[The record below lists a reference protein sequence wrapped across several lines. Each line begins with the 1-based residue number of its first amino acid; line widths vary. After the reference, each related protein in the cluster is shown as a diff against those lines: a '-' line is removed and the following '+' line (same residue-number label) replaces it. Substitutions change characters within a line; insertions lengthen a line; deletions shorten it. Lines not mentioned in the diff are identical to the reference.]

1 MKAPKLFYDNTVRNI
16 IPRDGEAI
24 YHGPIFDWEISN
36 KYLEKLLRDIPFR
49 SEERVMYDKYI
60 VTKRKIAWYGQEKL
74 KARKWPAILVEIKN
88 KVEEVVKVKYDSC
101 LLNLYIDGTCGLG
114 WHNDEES
121 ISEDSSI
128 ASVSFGEE
136 RRFDLRYIKNKKEVY
151 SVVLE
156 HGALLIMQGIMQ
168 KYWEHHLPKSK
179 RIVGPRINI
188 TFRKKTQKKTKNSF
202 YQN

>member
-1 MKAPKLFYDNTVRNI
+1 MMEPKLFYIEKPKNI

-24 YHGPIFDWEISN
+24 YHGPIFDWDISN
-36 KYLEKLLRDIPFR
+36 KYLEKLLHDIPFH
-49 SEERVMYDKYI
+49 SEERVMYDKHI
-60 VTKRKIAWYGQEKL
+60 ITKRKIAWYGSR
-74 KARKWPAILVEIKN
+74 RKWPTILIEIKN
-88 KVEEVVKVKYDSC
+88 RVEEIAKVKYDSC
-101 LLNLYIDGTCGLG
+101 LLNLYIDGSCGLG

-179 RIVGPRINI
+179 SIIGPRINI
-188 TFRKKTQKKTKNSF
+188 TFRKKTKKKTLDSF